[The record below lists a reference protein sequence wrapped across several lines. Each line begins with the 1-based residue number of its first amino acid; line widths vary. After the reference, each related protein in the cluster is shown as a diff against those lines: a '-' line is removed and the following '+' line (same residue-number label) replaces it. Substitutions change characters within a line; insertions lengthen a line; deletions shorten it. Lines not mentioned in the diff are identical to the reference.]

1 MQAKS
6 QPCCEMNGV
15 QCKLARVALG
25 WGVRQLAEAANVST
39 QTISRLER
47 GEQLRASTLNGVRQ
61 VFEAAGIEFQ
71 WGEGGD
77 FGIMIKK
84 SHVMISAGV

>member
-1 MQAKS
+1 
-6 QPCCEMNGV
+6 MNGV

-25 WGVRQLAEAANVST
+25 WGVRQLAETANVST

-47 GEQLRASTLNGVRQ
+47 GEQLRASTLDGVRQ

-71 WGEGGD
+71 WSEGGD

-84 SHVMISAGV
+84 SHAMISAGV

>member
-1 MQAKS
+1 
-6 QPCCEMNGV
+6 MNGL

-25 WGVRQLAEAANVST
+25 WGVRQLAETANVST

-47 GEQLRASTLNGVRQ
+47 GEQLRAGTLGGIMQ
-61 VFEAAGIEFQ
+61 VFEAAGIEFL
-71 WGEGGD
+71 WGDGDD

-84 SHVMISAGV
+84 LHSLTSADD

>member
-1 MQAKS
+1 
-6 QPCCEMNGV
+6 MNGL
-15 QCKLARVALG
+15 QCKLARIALG

-47 GEQLRASTLNGVRQ
+47 GEQLRAGTLDGIRQ
-61 VFEAAGIEFQ
+61 VFEAAGIEFL
-71 WGEGGD
+71 WGDEDD

-84 SHVMISAGV
+84 LHSLTSAGD